1 MRKGLLAVSVRALL
15 AGAAIEV
22 GGCAYLVRVESNP
35 RDDLPRQLRRE
46 SVAAKP
52 APAAS
57 SPRSTIVPASHA
69 EPAPVLERAGIDDLV
84 ALAVARNPRLAKA
97 TFAIDAA
104 RGRHIQAGL
113 YPNPELAI
121 NWDEIGD
128 RTGQGG
134 VLAIPL
140 LTQKVITGRKL
151 TLSQAVVA
159 AEIDQAT
166 IALFGERYAVIA
178 GVREAYYDAYAL
190 ERRIAVL
197 DELVKVIDEAVKNVT
212 NMVENQKMAR
222 LDLVQLQAEREKVW
236 ADAEAAKREL
246 PSARRALA
254 AAVGDPRLAIG
265 SLSGPIEDLPRYDA
279 DRGLELVL
287 ATHPQVRSAQ
297 IGAERAQAALRRAR
311 ADVIPDVTIYTGFIK
326 QYENRSNDFA
336 AGVSTPVPVWNRN
349 QGNIRAAQAELSSAM
364 MEVARVENEL
374 TDKFATAFRAYAA
387 ARRKAELY
395 RTSILPKLRESAD
408 LSLKAFQG
416 GQFDILR
423 LALAQRALAEA
434 KVDYVK
440 TLTEV
445 WKGAAQLSGLLLEEA
460 WPEPPREPAPGT
472 IPDPAD
478 R

>member
-1 MRKGLLAVSVRALL
+1 MRGSLLAIAVRALL
-15 AGAAIEV
+15 VGMAVEV
-22 GGCAYLVRVESNP
+22 GGCAYPVRIEPGP
-35 RDDLPRQLRRE
+35 RAELPRQLNRE
-46 SVAAKP
+46 PVAPTAL
-52 APAAS
+52 APASAV
-57 SPRSTIVPASHA
+57 VPAAHV
-69 EPAPVLERAGIDDLV
+69 EPVPVPERAGVDDLI

-151 TLSQAVVA
+151 TLSQAVAA

-166 IALFGERYAVIA
+166 IALLGERYAVIA
-178 GVREAYYDAYAL
+178 AVREAYYDVYTL
-190 ERRIAVL
+190 ERRIAVM
-197 DELVKVIDEAVKNVT
+197 DELVRVIDEAVKNVR

-246 PSARRALA
+246 LPARRALA

-265 SLSGPIEDLPRYDA
+265 NLSGSIEDLPRYDA
-279 DRGLELVL
+279 DRSLELVL
-287 ATHPQVRSAQ
+287 AIHPQLRSAQ
-297 IGAERAQAALRRAR
+297 IGVERAQAALRRAR
-311 ADVIPDVTIYTGFIK
+311 ADVIPDVTFYTGYIR
-326 QYENRSNDFA
+326 QYENKSKDFA
-336 AGVSTPVPVWNRN
+336 AGVSAPVPVWNRN
-349 QGNIRAAQAELSSAM
+349 QGNIRAVQAELASAM
-364 MEVARVENEL
+364 QEVARVENEL

-387 ARRKAELY
+387 SRRKAELY
-395 RTSILPKLRESAD
+395 RGSILPKLQEAAD

-434 KVDYVK
+434 KVEYVK
-440 TLTEV
+440 TLAEV

-460 WPEPPREPAPGT
+460 WPDPPREPTPGT
-472 IPDPAD
+472 IPNPAD